1 MVFLCGSLLNGS
13 QMSKKLLRNFS
24 RYLTKAIR
32 CCTPEISVGI
42 SISKMA
48 LIFAGSALIPS
59 GVSRWPINLT
69 SLKLDLNLSALN
81 FM

>member
-1 MVFLCGSLLNGS
+1 MVSLCVSLLNGS
-13 QMSKKLLRNFS
+13 QMSKRLLRNFP
-24 RYLTKAIR
+24 RYLTKPIR
-32 CCTPEISVGI
+32 RFTPEISVGF

-69 SLKLDLNLSALN
+69 SLKLNLN
-81 FM
+81 FSAFNFM